1 MAMALISPNEP
12 RTVGDKV
19 GARVAQVEAAEFIV
33 APPLYWVTC
42 NNSIV
47 ADQYAYI
54 ENKFVK
60 IPEIALE
67 LLLADTPPPETVIDI
82 VREF

>member
-1 MAMALISPNEP
+1 MARALISPDEP

-19 GARVAQVEAAEFIV
+19 GARVAQVGAAEFFV

-42 NNSIV
+42 NNSIT
-47 ADQYAYI
+47 ADEWAYI

-60 IPEIALE
+60 IPEIILE
-67 LLLADTPPPETVIDI
+67 PVLPAADAVIDVI
-82 VREF
+82 REF

>member
-19 GARVAQVEAAEFIV
+19 GARVAQVEMAEFIV

-47 ADQYAYI
+47 ADQWAYV
-54 ENKFVK
+54 ENRFVK
-60 IPEIALE
+60 IPEVV
-67 LLLADTPPPETVIDI
+67 LADPTDNTQQVIDVI
-82 VREF
+82 REF

>member
-1 MAMALISPNEP
+1 MALISPNEP

-19 GARVAQVEAAEFIV
+19 GARVAQVEMAEFYV
-33 APPLYWVTC
+33 AEPLYWVNC

-47 ADQYAYI
+47 ADQWAYV

-60 IPEIALE
+60 IPEIIIPLP
-67 LLLADTPPPETVIDI
+67 DIPPPDQVIDT